1 MCDGSFM
8 LIRTD
13 ITKFTKTGRFEVSAR
28 LWVPFQAR
36 FITTNFLRADLL
48 NMMFPTKIT
57 IPAKASLVILAMRRF
72 HLQFCWLWPFHY
84 WQDYL
89 VSSKLEGILGYQGYI
104 RIVTDW
110 PQYLNDNQS
119 LVRTRAKQDLLLWLH
134 PDASKCSFDGP
145 NPCCLLSCSSW

>member
-1 MCDGSFM
+1 MAGP
-8 LIRTD
+8 
-13 ITKFTKTGRFEVSAR
+13 FTKTGRFEVFAR

-119 LVRTRAKQDLLLWLH
+119 FVRTRAKQDLLLLYKNWTYNWKIRANYAQMYLKIH
-134 PDASKCSFDGP
+134 NFH
-145 NPCCLLSCSSW
+145 L